1 MEMTL
6 EELQLKT
13 KPYSCDAYEPLDKR
27 IYTDIDYKFNEA
39 NLIKEFKDNNKV
51 LFSY

>member
-1 MEMTL
+1 MTL

-39 NLIKEFKDNNKV
+39 SFI
-51 LFSY
+51 